1 MQESVAVPF
10 GFLVP
15 SSLESP
21 QGLPSPVFQHE
32 GSVPRHLQPLKVWP
46 RPTLPESSRDVCLP
60 TVSQG
65 AKAGGGSHS
74 APHLRASLDRD
85 PPRSFLEVTCP
96 CSRGLHSE
104 PTHQRRW
111 LVLLSHRR
119 DKEML
124 SCQRDVLGAD
134 PLEEGV
140 RPVLF
145 FCSLHLFR
153 RFTLSCLS
161 FPGFL
166 NYADV
171 IVRQL
176 SSSDSLTHCSAGIES
191 VTLNLFA
198 FSQPLWAKHFV
209 KRGGFLS
216 PSERLLFECQR
227 YCIVLTLNC
236 TI

>member
-32 GSVPRHLQPLKVWP
+32 ASVPRHLQPLKVWP
-46 RPTLPESSRDVCLP
+46 QPTLPESSRDVCLP

-85 PPRSFLEVTCP
+85 PTRSFLEVTCP

-145 FCSLHLFR
+145 FASLSSLHLKLPLLPRLPELCGRHCQAAF
-153 RFTLSCLS
+153 
-161 FPGFL
+161 
-166 NYADV
+166 
-171 IVRQL
+171 QL
-176 SSSDSLTHCSAGIES
+176 RLLDSLFCRNRVCHFKFVCVFPT
-191 VTLNLFA
+191 TLGKAL
-198 FSQPLWAKHFV
+198 
-209 KRGGFLS
+209 
-216 PSERLLFECQR
+216 C
-227 YCIVLTLNC
+227 
-236 TI
+236 